1 MKYFPRKQHSIL
13 TFQNSF
19 PKIQSPSFSVLYSW
33 KTKHTMNFI
42 KKNFYL
48 ISFAILLLFVST
60 IVIFRPEEPAVPP
73 LKDRVGGTALGAEW
87 MNTKQAIDGLI
98 ETVRKNPKDLKSKVQ
113 LAQGYIQEGRIT
125 GDYNYYDV
133 AALKLLDDVL
143 ENDPNNFEALCS
155 KATVLLNQH
164 HFQQGLDVGLKAQQL
179 NPHASFVYGI
189 LTDANV
195 ELGRYDD
202 AVKMGD
208 SMCAIRPDLR
218 SYSRISYLREIYGDY
233 PGAKDGM
240 KMAVK
245 AGVTGM
251 EQTEWCRVYLGKLY
265 EQTGNIDTAEMIY
278 QAASMARPNYAYA
291 LAGLGRI
298 ARAKKN
304 YAEAMKYFE
313 QAQSLIKDY
322 AFGDELID
330 LYRLQGD
337 EKKSDSMAKA
347 VINTL
352 IVNSNT
358 NDQNPEA
365 GHYSDKEL
373 AYLYLKLNDK
383 DNALKHAKLE
393 YDRRP
398 NNIDVNEMMA
408 WVHYKRGEYADA
420 VPFIEKSLITGSR
433 NSELLCR
440 AGIIY
445 CKANKAEKGSAL
457 IGEALKENPFL
468 QEDLLAE
475 ARPFMPAI
483 QARLASN

>member
-1 MKYFPRKQHSIL
+1 MD
-13 TFQNSF
+13 
-19 PKIQSPSFSVLYSW
+19 
-33 KTKHTMNFI
+33 FI

-48 ISFAILLLFVST
+48 ISFAILALFVST
-60 IVIFRPEEPAVPP
+60 ILVFRPKEPDVPP

-98 ETVRKNPKDLKSKVQ
+98 EKVRKDPKDLKSKIQ

-125 GDYNYYDV
+125 GDCNYYDV

-143 ENDPNNFEALCS
+143 EKDPNNFEALCS
-155 KATVLLNQH
+155 KATVYLNQH
-164 HFQQGLDVGLKAQQL
+164 HFQQGYDVGLKAQQQ

-189 LTDANV
+189 LTDADV
-195 ELGRYDD
+195 ELGKYDE

-233 PGAKDGM
+233 PGAKEAM

-245 AGVTGM
+245 AGITGM

-265 EQTGNIDTAEMIY
+265 EQTGNIDTAEWIY
-278 QAASMARPNYAYA
+278 QAASVARPNYAPA

-304 YAEAMKYFE
+304 YPEAINHFE
-313 QAQSLIKDY
+313 MAQSLLKDQ
-322 AFGDELID
+322 AFGEELID
-330 LYRLQGD
+330 LYRLQGET
-337 EKKSDSMAKA
+337 EKADALTKE
-347 VINTL
+347 VIKTL
-352 IVNSNT
+352 LAGSNT
-358 NDQNPEA
+358 NDQNPDA

-373 AYLYLKLNDK
+373 AYLYLKLGGN

-393 YDRRP
+393 YDRRSA
-398 NNIDVNEMMA
+398 NIDVNEMMA
-408 WVHYKRGEYADA
+408 WVYYKRGEYAKA
-420 VPFIEKSLITGSR
+420 LPFADKSLITGSK

-440 AGIIY
+440 TGLIY
-445 CKANKAEKGSAL
+445 CKNHQTEKGSSL
-457 IGEALKENPFL
+457 IATAVKQNPFI

-475 ARPFMPAI
+475 AKPYIPEM
-483 QARLASN
+483 QTRLTAN